1 MENQTLIITA
11 VHDRGFAFG
20 VLRDTG
26 EQTFIAPYL
35 ALAHDL
41 NEGQH
46 VTANLVPNPKNNGLT
61 PWMAVQLICE
71 PKIGSENVS
80 DTFFEWQTDVLA
92 AKKRQR
98 IDGDEET
105 APQPMSDLPL
115 DERVFDEILHCD
127 DYLSVGEIAD
137 ATGEPRVDVGN
148 AAHRLFVAGRIAR
161 AEVHNRV
168 GQKRASLLLY
178 AASAAR
184 FTGESA

>member
-46 VTANLVPNPKNNGLT
+46 VTAHLVPNPKNNGLT
-61 PWMAVQLICE
+61 PWMAIQLICE
-71 PKIGSENVS
+71 PKIV
-80 DTFFEWQTDVLA
+80 
-92 AKKRQR
+92 
-98 IDGDEET
+98 GDEAT
-105 APQPMSDLPL
+105 APQPMSDSPL

>member
-46 VTANLVPNPKNNGLT
+46 VTAHLVPNPKNNGLT

-71 PKIGSENVS
+71 PKIA
-80 DTFFEWQTDVLA
+80 TDEA
-92 AKKRQR
+92 
-98 IDGDEET
+98 T
-105 APQPMSDLPL
+105 APQPMSDSPL

>member
-46 VTANLVPNPKNNGLT
+46 VTAHLVPNPKNNGLT

-71 PKIGSENVS
+71 PKIE
-80 DTFFEWQTDVLA
+80 A
-92 AKKRQR
+92 
-98 IDGDEET
+98 DEET

-115 DERVFDEILHCD
+115 DERVFDEILYCD

>member
-46 VTANLVPNPKNNGLT
+46 VTAHLVPNPKNNGLT

-71 PKIGSENVS
+71 PKIA
-80 DTFFEWQTDVLA
+80 TDEA
-92 AKKRQR
+92 
-98 IDGDEET
+98 T
-105 APQPMSDLPL
+105 APQQAEDLPL

-137 ATGEPRVDVGN
+137 ATDEPRVEVGN

>member
-20 VLRDTG
+20 VLKDTG

-46 VTANLVPNPKNNGLT
+46 VTAHLVPNPKNNGLT

-71 PKIGSENVS
+71 PKI
-80 DTFFEWQTDVLA
+80 A
-92 AKKRQR
+92 A
-98 IDGDEET
+98 DEAT
-105 APQPMSDLPL
+105 VPQPMSGLPL

>member
-41 NEGQH
+41 SEGQH
-46 VTANLVPNPKNNGLT
+46 VTAHLVPNPKNNGLT

-71 PKIGSENVS
+71 PK
-80 DTFFEWQTDVLA
+80 
-92 AKKRQR
+92 

-137 ATGEPRVDVGN
+137 VTGEPRVDVGN